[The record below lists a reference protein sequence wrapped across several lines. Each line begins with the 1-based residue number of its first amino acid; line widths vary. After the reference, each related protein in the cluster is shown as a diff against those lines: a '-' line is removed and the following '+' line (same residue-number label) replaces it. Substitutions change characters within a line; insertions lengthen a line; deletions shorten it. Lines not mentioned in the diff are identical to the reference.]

1 MLYRFKSDPDGLMKA
16 CFAGGP
22 PAVPCLREYMKAVY
36 KLGYEDQPNYDRL
49 KGLFHAELSS
59 RGLKDDGSGLDWLIS
74 KKVLLCFKSLLCQ
87 V

>member
-1 MLYRFKSDPDGLMKA
+1 
-16 CFAGGP
+16 
-22 PAVPCLREYMKAVY
+22 MKAVY

-49 KGLFHAELSS
+49 KGLFRAELSS